1 MSKSKTASG
10 KSEGEKTVSK
20 PAPVTWSRTLRETVE
35 SIAIAFILAFLFRTF
50 EAEAFVIPT
59 GSMAPTLQGR
69 HKDVDCPQCGYHYR
83 VSASSE
89 VDTEGNRRNPPCNV
103 IAGTCPMCGYR
114 LDVDPTAPG
123 KADEYPSYNGDRI
136 IVNKFAYDV
145 SDPQRWDV
153 VVFKWPGDAKTNY
166 IKRLVGLPNERLQVR
181 YGDVYTA
188 PLGSDDFQIAR
199 KPPEKVRAMLQPVY
213 DNDYVLPK
221 LIEAGVE
228 PRWQPWASGGP
239 KSPWTTSSDY
249 KSFAA
254 EGQAGGTAWLRY
266 QHIVPTQEI
275 WHEFENGIK
284 VRSPSPT
291 LIKDS
296 YAYDA
301 GDADCHTPRWVGY
314 NPVGDLALDC
324 QLNIK
329 RAEGAVVLELVKG
342 GRQFQC
348 HIDLRNGEAA
358 LSIVPK
364 GGLTSPE
371 FAPKANTSIH
381 GPGTY
386 DVSFANVDEQLFL
399 WVNGHVV
406 DFDGPTTYPSLGNNK
421 PVDVQPVRGLETP
434 TDLSPAGIAVEG
446 SAAVGVGHVKLLRD
460 IYYTADVDN
469 GELQRAGFI
478 LQQDISTAKDLGP
491 GQYFMMGDNS
501 PESADSRYWGK
512 VDRRLLIGKALFI
525 YWPHSWSPSWAAT
538 LRMFGVELKVPFWPN
553 FNRMTFVH

>member
-1 MSKSKTASG
+1 MSKSKTAA
-10 KSEGEKTVSK
+10 KSEGEKTGNK

-35 SIAIAFILAFLFRTF
+35 SVAIAFILAFLFRTF

-89 VDTEGNRRNPPCNV
+89 VDPEGNPRQCNV

-114 LDVDPTAPG
+114 LNVDPTAPG
-123 KADEYPSYNGDRI
+123 KSDEYPSYNGDRI

-188 PLGSDDFQIAR
+188 PLGSEDFQIAR
-199 KPPEKVRAMLQPVY
+199 KPPEKLRAMLQPVY

-228 PRWQPWASGGP
+228 PRWQPWAAGGE
-239 KSPWTTSSDY
+239 KSPWTTSGDY
-249 KSFAA
+249 KSFSA
-254 EGQAGGTAWLRY
+254 EGSRGTAWLRY
-266 QHIVPTQEI
+266 QHIVPTQET
-275 WHEFENGIK
+275 WLDVEQGRK
-284 VRSPSPT
+284 LKSPAPDF
-291 LIKDS
+291 IRDS
-296 YAYDA
+296 YAYD
-301 GDADCHTPRWVGY
+301 GGEADCHPQRWVGE
-314 NPVGDLALDC
+314 NWVGDLALDC
-324 QLNIK
+324 QLNVK
-329 RAEGAVVLELVKG
+329 QSAGAVVFELVRG
-342 GRQFQC
+342 GRQFRC
-348 HIDLRNGEAA
+348 RIDLNNGNAE

-364 GGLTSPE
+364 HNSPNPE

-386 DVSFANVDEQLFL
+386 DVCFANVDEQLLL
-399 WVNGHVV
+399 WINGRVV
-406 DFDGPTTYPSLGNNK
+406 DFDGPTTYPSLGNNTYIPPAPDK
-421 PVDVQPVRGLETP
+421 TAA
-434 TDLSPAGIAVEG
+434 TDLLPAGIAVEG
-446 SAAVGVGHVKLLRD
+446 SAALEVSHVKLLRD
-460 IYYTADVDN
+460 IYYTVDENN
-469 GELQRAGFI
+469 GELRRAGFI
-478 LQQDISTAKDLGP
+478 KQQDVSNTKDLGA

-525 YWPHSWSPSWAAT
+525 YWPHSWAPSWAPT

-553 FNRMTFVH
+553 FKRMTFVH

>member
-1 MSKSKTASG
+1 MSKSKTAA
-10 KSEGEKTVSK
+10 KSEGEKKTANK

-35 SIAIAFILAFLFRTF
+35 SVAIAFILAFLFRTF

-89 VDTEGNRRNPPCNV
+89 VDPEGNPRKCTV

-123 KADEYPSYNGDRI
+123 KSDEYPSYNGDRI

-166 IKRLVGLPNERLQVR
+166 IKRLVRLPNERLQVR

-199 KPPEKVRAMLQPVY
+199 KPPEKLRAMLQPVY
-213 DNDYVLPK
+213 DNDYVQPK
-221 LIEAGVE
+221 LIEAGLQ
-228 PRWQPWASGGP
+228 PRWQPWAAGAE
-239 KSPWTTSSDY
+239 KNPWTTSSDY
-249 KSFAA
+249 KSFTA
-254 EGQAGGTAWLRY
+254 EGQTRGTGWLRY
-266 QHIVPTQEI
+266 QHFVPTQET
-275 WHEFENGIK
+275 WHEFENRLK
-284 VRSPSPT
+284 VKSPSPT

-301 GDADCHTPRWVGY
+301 GEADCHPPRWVGE
-314 NPVGDLALDC
+314 NAVGDLALDC
-324 QLNIK
+324 QLNVK
-329 RAEGAVVLELVKG
+329 QAVGAVVLELVKG

-348 HIDLRNGEAA
+348 HIDLSNGKAE
-358 LSIVPK
+358 LSIVPRAN
-364 GGLTSPE
+364 LPNPDFS
-371 FAPKANTSIH
+371 PKANTSIH

-406 DFDGPTTYPSLGNNK
+406 DFNGPTTYPSLGNNE
-421 PVDVQPVRGLETP
+421 PVKLARSSETA

-446 SAAVGVGHVKLLRD
+446 GAAVEVSHVKLLRD
-460 IYYTADVDN
+460 IYYTADEN
-469 GELQRAGFI
+469 NSELQRAGFI
-478 LQQDISTAKDLGP
+478 RQQDVSTVKDLGP

-525 YWPHSWSPSWAAT
+525 YWPHSWTPSWAAT
-538 LRMFGVELKVPFWPN
+538 LRMFGVELKLPFWPN
-553 FNRMTFVH
+553 FKRMTFVH

>member
-1 MSKSKTASG
+1 MSKSKTAE
-10 KSEGEKTVSK
+10 KSGEKKTANK
-20 PAPVTWSRTLRETVE
+20 PAPVTWSHTLRETVE
-35 SIAIAFILAFLFRTF
+35 SVAIAFILAFLFRTF

-89 VDTEGNRRNPPCNV
+89 VDSEGNPRNCNV

-114 LDVDPTAPG
+114 LDVDPRAPG
-123 KADEYPSYNGDRI
+123 KMDEYPSYNGDRI

-166 IKRLVGLPNERLQVR
+166 IKRLVGLPNERLKVQ

-199 KPPEKVRAMLQPVY
+199 KPPEKLRAMLQPVY

-221 LIEAGVE
+221 LIEAGLE
-228 PRWQPWASGGP
+228 PRWQPWVARGQKG
-239 KSPWTTSSDY
+239 PWTTSSDY
-249 KSFAA
+249 KSFTA
-254 EGQAGGTAWLRY
+254 EGSSGTAWLRY
-266 QHIVPTQEI
+266 RHIVPTQET
-275 WHEFENGIK
+275 WREFENGLK
-284 VRSPSPT
+284 VKSPSPT
-291 LIKDS
+291 WIKDS

-301 GDADCHTPRWVGY
+301 GDADCHPHGAAGENW
-314 NPVGDLALDC
+314 VGDLALDC
-324 QLNIK
+324 QLDVK
-329 RAEGAVVLELVKG
+329 QATGAVVLELVKG

-348 HIDLRNGEAA
+348 RIDLQNGDAT

-364 GGLTSPE
+364 DDSPSPD
-371 FAPKANTSIH
+371 FAPKANTSVH

-386 DVSFANVDEQLFL
+386 DVSFANVDEQLLL

-406 DFDGPTTYPSLGNNK
+406 DFTGPTTYPSLGNNTHALPDRNK
-421 PVDVQPVRGLETP
+421 EIA

-446 SAAVGVGHVKLLRD
+446 GAAVQVNHVKLMRD
-460 IYYTADVDN
+460 IYYTVDENN
-469 GELQRAGFI
+469 GELKRAGFI
-478 LQQDISTAKDLGP
+478 EDQDVSNAKDLGP

-525 YWPHSWSPSWAAT
+525 YWPHSWAPSWAPT
-538 LRMFGVELKVPFWPN
+538 LRMFGVELKLPFWPN
-553 FNRMTFVH
+553 FRRMTFVH